1 MIFNILPYFSDAC
14 DRPINRP
21 KNRYPDIK
29 CYDQTRV
36 KLTPLPIMVPPAAQ
50 SPPSQESNSN
60 NTPSIVISGTAGALE
75 NNSDKSSVA
84 SDEPKPTFVD
94 GSDYINANF
103 VNGYKK
109 RKLWICAQGPLE
121 YTVPEFWRMIYE
133 QVGIS
138 ILIELRIF
146 GI

>member
-1 MIFNILPYFSDAC
+1 MLYFSEAC
-14 DRPINRP
+14 DRPVNRP

-36 KLTPLPIMVPPAAQ
+36 KLSPLPVIVPPAAQ
-50 SPPSQESNSN
+50 SPPTQESNGAN
-60 NTPSIVISGTAGALE
+60 ATNTTPGNLE
-75 NNSDKSSVA
+75 NNSDKSSVT
-84 SDEPKPTFVD
+84 SDEPKAAFVD

-103 VNGYKK
+103 VDGYKK

-133 QVGIS
+133 QVS
-138 ILIELRIF
+138 VKKSK
-146 GI
+146 